1 MVGNDLTHTFR
12 NGHEHLI
19 GFITKTFF
27 LDMTTISYVL
37 IVLFHGIKLYL
48 DLNFCMVEDLE
59 GDTGVFGIRLHS
71 FQLYKLWVSTVTPQA
86 SDPL

>member
-1 MVGNDLTHTFR
+1 MTHTFR
-12 NGHEHLI
+12 NGYEDLI

-27 LDMTTISYVL
+27 LDMTTISYIF

-48 DLNFCMVEDLE
+48 ELGFCMVEDLE
-59 GDTGVFGIRLHS
+59 GDTGVFGIRLHC
-71 FQLYKLWVSTVTPQA
+71 FQLYKLWVNTVTPLA